1 MHSKRVNI
9 IGGGL
14 SGVECALYLADRG
27 IDVTIYEMRPK
38 KMTPAHRT
46 GYLAELVCSNSL
58 KSEEITNAHGLL
70 KAEMKILGS
79 TLLSFAEKHRVPG
92 GKALVVDRER
102 FSKDITEFTEKVCQV
117 IREEKG
123 IDELDGTVVVAG
135 GPLASEKITHSLKK
149 YTGEYL
155 YFYDAVSPI
164 VSFESI
170 DMDWAFMGSR
180 YGAGE
185 DYINCPLTREE
196 YYGFV
201 EALLNAEKHIPH
213 IKEDLFFEG
222 CLPIEEMARRG
233 KETLR
238 FSLMKPVG
246 LKIPEKFKNTFAIVQ
261 LRKENREGTMWNIV
275 GFQTRL
281 KIGEQKRVFRMIPCL
296 KRADF
301 LRYGKIHRNT
311 YINSPEVLDR
321 YLKLMENVYVIGT
334 LTGVEG
340 YVEAMATGLLT
351 GINIYREII
360 GKEPL
365 LPPEGT
371 MMRGLMN
378 YLHDKKKDF
387 QPMNANFGLLPSVH
401 GRGKEKRKIA
411 AGRAIRLID
420 EWRRDYGI

>member
-1 MHSKRVNI
+1 
-9 IGGGL
+9 
-14 SGVECALYLADRG
+14 
-27 IDVTIYEMRPK
+27 
-38 KMTPAHRT
+38 
-46 GYLAELVCSNSL
+46 
-58 KSEEITNAHGLL
+58 
-70 KAEMKILGS
+70 
-79 TLLSFAEKHRVPG
+79 
-92 GKALVVDRER
+92 
-102 FSKDITEFTEKVCQV
+102 
-117 IREEKG
+117 
-123 IDELDGTVVVAG
+123 
-135 GPLASEKITHSLKK
+135 
-149 YTGEYL
+149 
-155 YFYDAVSPI
+155 
-164 VSFESI
+164 
-170 DMDWAFMGSR
+170 MDWAFMGSR

-185 DYINCPLTREE
+185 DYINCPLTKEE
-196 YYGFV
+196 YYQFV

-261 LRKENREGTMWNIV
+261 LRRENREGNMWNIV

-296 KRADF
+296 KKAEF

-311 YINSPEVLDR
+311 YINSPKVLDR

-351 GINIYREII
+351 GINIYRELI
-360 GKEPL
+360 GKEPV

-371 MMRGLMN
+371 MMRGLIDH
-378 YLHDKKKDF
+378 LHEEKKDF
-387 QPMNANFGLLPSVH
+387 QPMNANFGLLPPTP
-401 GRGKEKRKIA
+401 GKGKEKRRIA
-411 AGRAIRLID
+411 SERAIKLID